1 MANPAAVRTVVDT
14 DGAGTAL
21 AIAALLASLVSFGV
35 VLMSFLQEI
44 GGPMGQ
50 ATVTLNQAN
59 FEKTVLQAKVPVL
72 VDFWAEW
79 CGPCRMI
86 SPLLEQIA
94 NDHAGKL
101 VVGKVNVDQEQALA
115 SKYGIQSI
123 PAFFIFKNGLVT
135 DQFVGAQHSRQS
147 IEAKLGV

>member
-1 MANPAAVRTVVDT
+1 MAAH
-14 DGAGTAL
+14 
-21 AIAALLASLVSFGV
+21 
-35 VLMSFLQEI
+35 
-44 GGPMGQ
+44 
-50 ATVTLNQAN
+50 ATITLNQAN
-59 FEKTVLQAKVPVL
+59 FDSMVLQSKVPVL

-94 NDHAGKL
+94 TDHAGKV

-123 PAFFIFKNGLVT
+123 PAFFIFKNGQVT

-147 IEAKLGV
+147 IEAKLGI

>member
-1 MANPAAVRTVVDT
+1 MA
-14 DGAGTAL
+14 GH
-21 AIAALLASLVSFGV
+21 
-35 VLMSFLQEI
+35 
-44 GGPMGQ
+44 
-50 ATVTLNQAN
+50 ATINLNQAN
-59 FEKTVLQAKVPVL
+59 FDTTVLQSKVPVL

-94 NDHAGKL
+94 ADHAGKV

-123 PAFFIFKNGLVT
+123 PAFFIFKNGQVT

>member
-1 MANPAAVRTVVDT
+1 
-14 DGAGTAL
+14 
-21 AIAALLASLVSFGV
+21 
-35 VLMSFLQEI
+35 MSSH
-44 GGPMGQ
+44 
-50 ATVTLNQAN
+50 ATVNLNQAN
-59 FEKTVLQAKVPVL
+59 FDATVLQSKVPVL

-94 NDHAGKL
+94 ADHAGKV

-123 PAFFIFKNGLVT
+123 PAFFIFKNGQVT
-135 DQFVGAQHSRQS
+135 DQFIGAQHSRQS

>member
-1 MANPAAVRTVVDT
+1 MAGN
-14 DGAGTAL
+14 
-21 AIAALLASLVSFGV
+21 
-35 VLMSFLQEI
+35 
-44 GGPMGQ
+44 
-50 ATVTLNQAN
+50 ATIVLNQAN
-59 FEKTVLQAKVPVL
+59 FETAVLKSSVPVL

-94 NDHAGKL
+94 HDHAGKV

-123 PAFFIFKNGLVT
+123 PAFFIFKNGQVT
-135 DQFVGAQHSRQS
+135 DQFIGAQHSRQS
-147 IEAKLGV
+147 IEAKLGVA

>member
-1 MANPAAVRTVVDT
+1 M
-14 DGAGTAL
+14 AGTST
-21 AIAALLASLVSFGV
+21 ILLNL
-35 VLMSFLQEI
+35 
-44 GGPMGQ
+44 
-50 ATVTLNQAN
+50 AN
-59 FEKTVLQAKVPVL
+59 FETAVLQSKVPVL

-94 NDHAGKL
+94 ADHAGKV

-123 PAFFIFKNGLVT
+123 PAFFIFKNGQVT

-147 IEAKLGV
+147 IEAKLGLS

>member
-1 MANPAAVRTVVDT
+1 
-14 DGAGTAL
+14 
-21 AIAALLASLVSFGV
+21 
-35 VLMSFLQEI
+35 
-44 GGPMGQ
+44 MGNS
-50 ATVTLNQAN
+50 TVTLSHTN
-59 FEKTVLQAKVPVL
+59 FDDTVLKSKVPVL

-94 NDHAGKL
+94 NDHTGKV

-123 PAFFIFKNGLVT
+123 PAFFIFKNGQVT

>member
-1 MANPAAVRTVVDT
+1 
-14 DGAGTAL
+14 
-21 AIAALLASLVSFGV
+21 
-35 VLMSFLQEI
+35 
-44 GGPMGQ
+44 MGNS
-50 ATVTLNQAN
+50 TVTLSQAN
-59 FEKTVLQAKVPVL
+59 FEDAVLKSKVPVL

-94 NDHAGKL
+94 NDHAGKV
-101 VVGKVNVDQEQALA
+101 VVGKVNVDQEQGLA

-123 PAFFIFKNGLVT
+123 PAFFIFKNGQVT

>member
-1 MANPAAVRTVVDT
+1 
-14 DGAGTAL
+14 
-21 AIAALLASLVSFGV
+21 
-35 VLMSFLQEI
+35 MSNH
-44 GGPMGQ
+44 
-50 ATVTLNQAN
+50 ATLTLNQAN
-59 FEKTVLQAKVPVL
+59 FESAVLQSKVPVL

-94 NDHAGKL
+94 TDHAGKV

-123 PAFFIFKNGLVT
+123 PAFFIFKNGQVT

>member
-1 MANPAAVRTVVDT
+1 MAGASTVVLT
-14 DGAGTAL
+14 
-21 AIAALLASLVSFGV
+21 
-35 VLMSFLQEI
+35 
-44 GGPMGQ
+44 
-50 ATVTLNQAN
+50 QAN
-59 FEKTVLQAKVPVL
+59 FDELVLKSKTPVL

-94 NDHAGKL
+94 TDHQGKVL
-101 VVGKVNVDQEQALA
+101 VGKVNVDQEQALA

-123 PAFFIFKNGLVT
+123 PAFFVFKNGQVA

-147 IEAKLGV
+147 IEAKLGIA

>member
-1 MANPAAVRTVVDT
+1 MSGNETVV
-14 DGAGTAL
+14 
-21 AIAALLASLVSFGV
+21 
-35 VLMSFLQEI
+35 
-44 GGPMGQ
+44 
-50 ATVTLNQAN
+50 LNQAN
-59 FEKTVLQAKVPVL
+59 FETAVLKSSVPVL

-94 NDHAGKL
+94 HDHAGKV

-123 PAFFIFKNGLVT
+123 PAFFIFKNGQVT
-135 DQFVGAQHSRQS
+135 DQFIGAQHSRQS
-147 IEAKLGV
+147 IEAKLGVA

>member
-1 MANPAAVRTVVDT
+1 MAGN
-14 DGAGTAL
+14 
-21 AIAALLASLVSFGV
+21 
-35 VLMSFLQEI
+35 
-44 GGPMGQ
+44 
-50 ATVTLNQAN
+50 ATVTLNQSN
-59 FEKTVLQAKVPVL
+59 FENTVLQSKVPVL

-94 NDHAGKL
+94 TDHAGKV

-123 PAFFIFKNGLVT
+123 PAFFIFKNGQVT

-147 IEAKLGV
+147 IEAKLGIV

>member
-1 MANPAAVRTVVDT
+1 MAGNATVV
-14 DGAGTAL
+14 
-21 AIAALLASLVSFGV
+21 
-35 VLMSFLQEI
+35 
-44 GGPMGQ
+44 
-50 ATVTLNQAN
+50 LNQAN
-59 FEKTVLQAKVPVL
+59 FETAVLKSSIPVL

-94 NDHAGKL
+94 HDHAGKV

-123 PAFFIFKNGLVT
+123 PAFFIFKNGQVT
-135 DQFVGAQHSRQS
+135 DQFIGAQHSRQS
-147 IEAKLGV
+147 IEAKLGVA